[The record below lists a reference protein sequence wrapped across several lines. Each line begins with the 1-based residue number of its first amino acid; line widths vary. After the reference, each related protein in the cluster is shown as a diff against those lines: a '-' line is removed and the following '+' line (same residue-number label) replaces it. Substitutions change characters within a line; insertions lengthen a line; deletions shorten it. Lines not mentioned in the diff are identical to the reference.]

1 MNSRMTRLVFYP
13 LNWYQLLEE
22 IEDDDNKNKLVVLDN
37 RQLSVLHSLVNL
49 ILPYYWIWGV
59 EKTDS
64 EGRTA
69 ISDFKEKLEA
79 DLMAVLNID
88 DLIKTNLML
97 VAALTGETI
106 DRDHPENYMA
116 GSYTPTGLTPT
127 VELTNTALGTLDTT
141 VSGALTTHN
150 ETFNSMLE
158 QIELIQASLATMAGK
173 SPDDLAD
180 DLEGI
185 ASTISTIATILGV
198 VA

>member
-1 MNSRMTRLVFYP
+1 MTRLVFYP

-22 IEDDDNKNKLVVLDN
+22 IATDDNKNKLVVLDN

-49 ILPYYWIWGV
+49 ILPYYWIWGI

-198 VA
+198 VL